1 MHLLLVYQ
9 IYNVGDL
16 TYTGL
21 LRRWPDRVR
30 VSQEAAASHWLQQTG
45 PGAVMVLTVSWHR
58 VVAFTVTVD
67 SSRFL
72 LQ

>member
-1 MHLLLVYQ
+1 MHVAAGW
-9 IYNVGDL
+9 NVM
-16 TYTGL
+16 
-21 LRRWPDRVR
+21 
-30 VSQEAAASHWLQQTG
+30 G
-45 PGAVMVLTVSWHR
+45 PGAVMVLIVSWHC